1 MLVEQALQLAVP
13 EEEMEEVHQPLATQ
27 QLAVAVLVVKVV
39 LALAMLEEAAA
50 AAFEVIQE
58 GQEHQ
63 VKVFLVVLT

>member
-1 MLVEQALQLAVP
+1 
-13 EEEMEEVHQPLATQ
+13 MEEVNQPLATQ